1 MIKQRKHSKVFDMV
15 EDELHAI
22 NKIKDASVSIR
33 KFNKIRYPE
42 PKHYSGEDVVRLRK
56 KLRVSQA
63 VLAYVTNN
71 SESTIRQWESGEKK
85 PGGANCRL
93 LQILELNG
101 IDILQVA

>member
-22 NKIKDASVSIR
+22 NKIKDTSVSIR
-33 KFNKIRYPE
+33 KFNKIRYPH
-42 PKHYSGEDVVRLRK
+42 PKHYTAEDVIRLRR
-56 KLRVSQA
+56 KLHVSQA
-63 VLAYVTNN
+63 VLAYVMNN

-101 IDILQVA
+101 INILQSV

>member
-1 MIKQRKHSKVFDMV
+1 MNKGKKHSKVFDMV

-22 NKIKDASVSIR
+22 NKIKDASLSIR

-42 PKHYSGEDVVRLRK
+42 PKHYIAEDIIQLRK
-56 KLRVSQA
+56 KLHVSQA

-71 SESTIRQWESGEKK
+71 SESTIRQWESGEKQ

-101 IDILQVA
+101 IDILQPA